1 MIPGILRHNPRSR
14 AALTAVV
21 LALAAQPL
29 SAQPS
34 ADPQAEAPP
43 TETPL
48 DLHRQLDIS
57 ALRAATVPYGQAG
70 RWSVRI
76 DQVAGYGCFM
86 AAQYDNALGIRFQFS
101 PAEGA
106 TVIYAG
112 STNWRSI
119 RDGDRK
125 DMSLSFEGRDTWSG
139 AALGMDVEGMHWL
152 TFKAKGTGIFDE
164 MQAARWFALKIDTL
178 ELGVYE
184 TGEIT
189 RAVALLRQCQ
199 TVADKAVDPFA
210 AKPTPA
216 GP

>member
-1 MIPGILRHNPRSR
+1 MIPATLPQPRSLGAC
-14 AALTAVV
+14 AALV
-21 LALAAQPL
+21 LALLAQPLAAQPAPETAAQ
-29 SAQPS
+29 AQP
-34 ADPQAEAPP
+34 AE
-43 TETPL
+43 TQL

-57 ALRAATVPYGQAG
+57 ALRAATVPFGQAG

-119 RDGDRK
+119 KEGDRK

-210 AKPTPA
+210 AKPPA
-216 GP
+216 QGQ